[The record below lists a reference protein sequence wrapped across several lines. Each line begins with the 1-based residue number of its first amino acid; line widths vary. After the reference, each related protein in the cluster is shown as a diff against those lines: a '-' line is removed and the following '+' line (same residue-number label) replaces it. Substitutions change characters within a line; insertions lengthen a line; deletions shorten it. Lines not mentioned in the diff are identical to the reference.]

1 MEPKD
6 NIIWPSFKRQFNT
19 AVSGDNTV
27 RKAVPYLDRYQ
38 QEQLERQQER
48 QKRWEKQIHKRAVQ
62 KEFEERI
69 GRSVTEHEYLEAN
82 AMYENAGDMDKDE
95 FCREWLKIGNSRLVK
110 CLAEKTYQQ
119 HKALQ
124 EKELLLKES
133 KLIWSDAADAM
144 LEIEQG
150 ILNGETTEHITEL
163 LDLKAWWLVGA
174 KELVL
179 RKIKMGMDL
188 SKNDKN
194 YINEHLK

>member
-1 MEPKD
+1 M
-6 NIIWPSFKRQFNT
+6 
-19 AVSGDNTV
+19 
-27 RKAVPYLDRYQ
+27 L
-38 QEQLERQQER
+38 
-48 QKRWEKQIHKRAVQ
+48 Q

-69 GRSVTEHEYLEAN
+69 GRSVTEQEYLEAN

-133 KLIWSDAADAM
+133 KEIWSDAADAM

-163 LDLKAWWLVGA
+163 LDLKVCWLVGA
-174 KELVL
+174 KEVVL

-188 SKNDKN
+188 SENDKN

>member
-1 MEPKD
+1 M
-6 NIIWPSFKRQFNT
+6 
-19 AVSGDNTV
+19 
-27 RKAVPYLDRYQ
+27 L
-38 QEQLERQQER
+38 
-48 QKRWEKQIHKRAVQ
+48 Q

-119 HKALQ
+119 HKALE

-133 KLIWSDAADAM
+133 HEIWSDAADAM
-144 LEIEQG
+144 LEIKQG

-174 KELVL
+174 KEVVL

-188 SKNDKN
+188 SENDKN

>member
-1 MEPKD
+1 M
-6 NIIWPSFKRQFNT
+6 
-19 AVSGDNTV
+19 
-27 RKAVPYLDRYQ
+27 L
-38 QEQLERQQER
+38 
-48 QKRWEKQIHKRAVQ
+48 Q

-69 GRSVTEHEYLEAN
+69 GRSVTEQEYLEAN

-133 KLIWSDAADAM
+133 QEIRSDAADAM
-144 LEIEQG
+144 LEIEQD

-163 LDLKAWWLVGA
+163 LDLKAWWLIGA
-174 KELVL
+174 KEVVL

-194 YINEHLK
+194 YINEHLI

>member
-1 MEPKD
+1 MLQ
-6 NIIWPSFKRQFNT
+6 N
-19 AVSGDNTV
+19 
-27 RKAVPYLDRYQ
+27 
-38 QEQLERQQER
+38 
-48 QKRWEKQIHKRAVQ
+48 
-62 KEFEERI
+62 EFEDRI
-69 GRSVTEHEYLEAN
+69 GRSVSEQEYLDAN
-82 AMYENAGDMDKDE
+82 YMYENAGDMDKDE

-133 KLIWSDAADAM
+133 KVILSDAADAM

-150 ILNGETTEHITEL
+150 L
-163 LDLKAWWLVGA
+163 LDGEEHTTRETFAAGLLDRKALWLVGA

-188 SKNDKN
+188 SENDKN
-194 YINEHLK
+194 YISGHLI

>member
-1 MEPKD
+1 M
-6 NIIWPSFKRQFNT
+6 
-19 AVSGDNTV
+19 
-27 RKAVPYLDRYQ
+27 L
-38 QEQLERQQER
+38 
-48 QKRWEKQIHKRAVQ
+48 Q

-69 GRSVTEHEYLEAN
+69 GRSVTEQEYLEAN

-119 HKALQ
+119 HKALE

-133 KLIWSDAADAM
+133 HEIWSDAADAM
-144 LEIEQG
+144 LEIEG
-150 ILNGETTEHITEL
+150 LLDGEEHTTRETFAAGL
-163 LDLKAWWLVGA
+163 LDLKASCLVGD
-174 KELVL
+174 KEVVL

-188 SKNDKN
+188 SEMDKD

>member
-1 MEPKD
+1 M
-6 NIIWPSFKRQFNT
+6 
-19 AVSGDNTV
+19 
-27 RKAVPYLDRYQ
+27 L
-38 QEQLERQQER
+38 
-48 QKRWEKQIHKRAVQ
+48 Q

-69 GRSVTEHEYLEAN
+69 GRSVTEQEYLEAN

-95 FCREWLKIGNSRLVK
+95 FCREWLKIGSYRLVK

-124 EKELLLKES
+124 ETELLLKES
-133 KLIWSDAADAM
+133 QEICSDAADAM

-150 ILNGETTEHITEL
+150 LLNGKTVEHTTTELEK
-163 LDLKAWWLVGA
+163 KARWLVGA
-174 KELVL
+174 KEVVL

-188 SKNDKN
+188 SENDKN

>member
-1 MEPKD
+1 M
-6 NIIWPSFKRQFNT
+6 
-19 AVSGDNTV
+19 
-27 RKAVPYLDRYQ
+27 L
-38 QEQLERQQER
+38 
-48 QKRWEKQIHKRAVQ
+48 Q

-69 GRSVTEHEYLEAN
+69 GRSVTEQEYLEAN

-119 HKALQ
+119 HKALE

-133 KLIWSDAADAM
+133 HEIWSDAADAM
-144 LEIEQG
+144 LEIEQC
-150 ILNGETTEHITEL
+150 ILNGEITKHITEL
-163 LDLKAWWLVGA
+163 LDLKASCLVGD
-174 KELVL
+174 KEVVL

-188 SKNDKN
+188 SEIDKN

>member
-1 MEPKD
+1 M
-6 NIIWPSFKRQFNT
+6 
-19 AVSGDNTV
+19 
-27 RKAVPYLDRYQ
+27 L
-38 QEQLERQQER
+38 
-48 QKRWEKQIHKRAVQ
+48 Q

-69 GRSVTEHEYLEAN
+69 GRSVTEQEYLEAN

-119 HKALQ
+119 HKALE

-133 KLIWSDAADAM
+133 HEIRSDAANAM

-150 ILNGETTEHITEL
+150 L
-163 LDLKAWWLVGA
+163 LDVEEHTTRETFAAGLLDRKAWWLVGA
-174 KELVL
+174 KEVVL
-179 RKIKMGMDL
+179 RKIRMGIDL
-188 SKNDKN
+188 SEKDKN

>member
-1 MEPKD
+1 M
-6 NIIWPSFKRQFNT
+6 
-19 AVSGDNTV
+19 
-27 RKAVPYLDRYQ
+27 L
-38 QEQLERQQER
+38 
-48 QKRWEKQIHKRAVQ
+48 Q

-69 GRSVTEHEYLEAN
+69 GRSVTEQEYFEAN

-133 KLIWSDAADAM
+133 KEICSDAADAM

-150 ILNGETTEHITEL
+150 ILNGEEHTTRETFAARL
-163 LDLKAWWLVGA
+163 LDRKAWWLVGA

-188 SKNDKN
+188 SENDKN

>member
-1 MEPKD
+1 M
-6 NIIWPSFKRQFNT
+6 
-19 AVSGDNTV
+19 
-27 RKAVPYLDRYQ
+27 L
-38 QEQLERQQER
+38 
-48 QKRWEKQIHKRAVQ
+48 Q

-69 GRSVTEHEYLEAN
+69 GRSVTEQEYLEAN

-110 CLAEKTYQQ
+110 CLAEKTSQQ

-133 KLIWSDAADAM
+133 KGIWSDAADAM
-144 LEIEQG
+144 LEIEQD

-163 LDLKAWWLVGA
+163 LDLKVWWLVGA

>member
-1 MEPKD
+1 M
-6 NIIWPSFKRQFNT
+6 
-19 AVSGDNTV
+19 
-27 RKAVPYLDRYQ
+27 L
-38 QEQLERQQER
+38 
-48 QKRWEKQIHKRAVQ
+48 Q

-69 GRSVTEHEYLEAN
+69 GRSVTEQEYLEAN

-119 HKALQ
+119 HKALE

-133 KLIWSDAADAM
+133 KEIWSDAADAM

-163 LDLKAWWLVGA
+163 LDLKVWWLVGA

-188 SKNDKN
+188 SENDKN
-194 YINEHLK
+194 YINEHLI

>member
-1 MEPKD
+1 M
-6 NIIWPSFKRQFNT
+6 
-19 AVSGDNTV
+19 
-27 RKAVPYLDRYQ
+27 L
-38 QEQLERQQER
+38 
-48 QKRWEKQIHKRAVQ
+48 Q

-69 GRSVTEHEYLEAN
+69 GRSVTEQEYLEAN

-133 KLIWSDAADAM
+133 KEIRSDVADDM
-144 LEIEQG
+144 LEIEQA

-163 LDLKAWWLVGA
+163 LDLKVWWLVGA
-174 KELVL
+174 KEVVL

-188 SKNDKN
+188 SEMDKD
-194 YINEHLK
+194 YINEHLI

>member
-1 MEPKD
+1 M
-6 NIIWPSFKRQFNT
+6 
-19 AVSGDNTV
+19 
-27 RKAVPYLDRYQ
+27 L
-38 QEQLERQQER
+38 
-48 QKRWEKQIHKRAVQ
+48 Q

-69 GRSVTEHEYLEAN
+69 GRSVTEQEYLEAN

-119 HKALQ
+119 HHALQ
-124 EKELLLKES
+124 EKELLLKE
-133 KLIWSDAADAM
+133 LHEICSDAADAM

-163 LDLKAWWLVGA
+163 LDLKVWWLVGA